1 MATFAN
7 ADRSVADLHGFG
19 NQGNHRGDDPVRN
32 RDGLARDAYR
42 GTSPTIGPYAK
53 PWLDAKIAELVG
65 DTDVQLVPLHEPH
78 FSRSEI
84 F

>member
-7 ADRSVADLHGFG
+7 AYRSVADLHGFG
-19 NQGNHRGDDPVRN
+19 NQGNHRGHDPGHDRDDFVC
-32 RDGLARDAYR
+32 DALS
-42 GTSPTIGPYAK
+42 GHIPTIGPCAK

-65 DTDVQLVPLHEPH
+65 DTDVQLVPLHQPH